1 MSKTIRTLLIIVLAF
16 LSLSG
21 LGGGIGFVLD
31 PSGENVGV
39 PNNLLDNVPF
49 STFLIPGLW
58 LLIVYG
64 IGSAVI
70 IYGLVRRQSWA
81 EMAGMLL
88 GVVLIGWIIG
98 QVILWGDPMWLQ
110 YLYFVVGVTLVVLG
124 YLARRIE

>member
-1 MSKTIRTLLIIVLAF
+1 MRKTIRTLLIIVLAF

-58 LLIVYG
+58 LLIVSG

-70 IYGLVRRQSWA
+70 IYGLVRRQS
-81 EMAGMLL
+81 
-88 GVVLIGWIIG
+88 
-98 QVILWGDPMWLQ
+98 
-110 YLYFVVGVTLVVLG
+110 
-124 YLARRIE
+124 